1 MYDFKKKLKNYYP
14 IDKFYWLTKIVN
26 LLAIVVILLIFIFA
40 NIYRVN
46 NSKNRSNLELYE
58 GVKKGL
64 WVFSSNENRWVLTKF
79 SFFLIILSAIVSFF
93 QIILTIIS
101 IKHSNYIKIFLL
113 TNLLLI
119 FVSIVVMFN
128 ILFINPNW
136 VIDISQIWWVVDGDK
151 VQFSRNAMMFIIT
164 ITILLFLALIL
175 YFFDMF
181 LNLKLRREVDIYI
194 MNKNYRNQNYK
205 QKIN

>member
-1 MYDFKKKLKNYYP
+1 MYDFKKKLKNYCP
-14 IDKFYWLTKIVN
+14 LDKFYWLTKIVN

-64 WVFSSNENRWVLTKF
+64 WVFSSNKNRWVLTKF

-151 VQFSRNAMMFIIT
+151 VRFSRNAMMFIIT

-181 LNLKLRREVDIYI
+181 LNLKLRRKVNIYI